1 MSTALKTHTE
11 SLQSLTAVLAQEP
24 ELAFAT
30 LVGSRATGKYRP
42 DSDWDIALMW
52 RDGADEWALCSGQ
65 LIPDTFLSFSSAATG
80 ASPRL
85 KA

>member
-52 RDGADEWALCSGQ
+52 RDGADEWALLGKTET
-65 LIPDTFLSFSSAATG
+65 LRRPLSRFTQVG
-80 ASPRL
+80 LL
-85 KA
+85 K